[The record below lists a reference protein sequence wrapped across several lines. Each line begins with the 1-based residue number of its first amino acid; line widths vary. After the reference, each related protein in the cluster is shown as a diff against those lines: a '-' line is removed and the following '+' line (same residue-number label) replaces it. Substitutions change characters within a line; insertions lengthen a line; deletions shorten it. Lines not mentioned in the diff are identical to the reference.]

1 MIEWATIEEWV
12 RTWLDVIN
20 YTFDNAINA
29 LTISP
34 FDSSITVI
42 DTAMTAVE
50 GVALVLVSMFFAI
63 QLCNDAML
71 LKIQS
76 YEQVF
81 KLFFKFI
88 LAKVIVQNARGIMG
102 ILFNG
107 FNFIAETLG
116 ETNYGFL
123 SSFNTDAII
132 AQPADAGFLNL
143 NYLMKYLEAMPTF
156 LILMGACWVI
166 NLILIGRLFE
176 IIVYTVISP
185 IPLATFA
192 GEGWHDSAKAFIKSY
207 AAVCLQGLVV
217 MVMFYAFAQ
226 VADLLGGTDS
236 MGITITALALAL
248 GVAKSG
254 QWARQAVGV

>member
-1 MIEWATIEEWV
+1 MIEWETIEEWV

-20 YTFDNAINA
+20 YTFDNAINT

-88 LAKVIVQNARGIMG
+88 LAKVIVQ
-102 ILFNG
+102 
-107 FNFIAETLG
+107 
-116 ETNYGFL
+116 
-123 SSFNTDAII
+123 
-132 AQPADAGFLNL
+132 
-143 NYLMKYLEAMPTF
+143 
-156 LILMGACWVI
+156 C
-166 NLILIGRLFE
+166 
-176 IIVYTVISP
+176 
-185 IPLATFA
+185 
-192 GEGWHDSAKAFIKSY
+192 AFF
-207 AAVCLQGLVV
+207 CRE
-217 MVMFYAFAQ
+217 
-226 VADLLGGTDS
+226 
-236 MGITITALALAL
+236 
-248 GVAKSG
+248 
-254 QWARQAVGV
+254 W